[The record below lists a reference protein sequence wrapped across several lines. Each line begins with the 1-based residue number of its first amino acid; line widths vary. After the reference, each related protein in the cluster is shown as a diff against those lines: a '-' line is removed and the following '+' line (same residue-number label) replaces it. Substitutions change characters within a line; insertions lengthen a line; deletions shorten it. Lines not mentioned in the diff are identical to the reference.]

1 MAAFLLGTIRVKDAT
16 LWRQYVERVPATFA
30 QYEGEVLGRGS
41 KALELADHAHGERF
55 VVARFADLAALRRW
69 HDSPE
74 YQALV
79 PLRMAAADV
88 VLTAYEG

>member
-1 MAAFLLGTIRVKDAT
+1 MAALLVGTIRVNHPA
-16 LWRQYVERVPATFA
+16 LWRQYVERVGATIA
-30 QYEGEVLGRGS
+30 QYDGVALGRGV
-41 KALELADHAHGERF
+41 KALELAGHAHGERM
-55 VVARFADLAALRRW
+55 VVARFTDLAALRRW

-88 VLTAYEG
+88 VLTAYED

>member
-1 MAAFLLGTIRVKDAT
+1 MPAYLIGTIRVTDIA
-16 LWRQYVERVPATFA
+16 LWRDYVARVPATFE
-30 QYEGEVLGRGS
+30 QYGGEVLGRGA
-41 KALELADHAHGERF
+41 KALELGGHAHGERM
-55 VVARFADLAALRRW
+55 VVTRFTDLAALQRW

-79 PLRMAAADV
+79 PLRIAAADV

>member
-1 MAAFLLGTIRVKDAT
+1 MAAFLLGTIRVKDAA

-41 KALELADHAHGERF
+41 KALELSGHAHGERL
-55 VVARFADLAALRRW
+55 VVARFVDLAALRRW

>member
-1 MAAFLLGTIRVKDAT
+1 MSSA
-16 LWRQYVERVPATFA
+16 WATFT
-30 QYEGEVLGRGS
+30 QYKGEILGRGML
-41 KALELADHAHGERF
+41 AAELAGHSHGERM
-55 VVARFADLAALRRW
+55 VLARFANLAALRRW

-88 VLTAYEG
+88 ILTAYQD

>member
-1 MAAFLLGTIRVKDAT
+1 MPAYLIGTIRISDTT
-16 LWRQYVERVPATFA
+16 LWRDYVGRVGATFA
-30 QYEGEVLGRGS
+30 QYGGEVLGRG
-41 KALELADHAHGERF
+41 AMAIELSGHAHGERM
-55 VVARFADLAALRRW
+55 VVARFDDLAALRRW

-88 VLTAYEG
+88 VLTAYED

>member
-16 LWRQYVERVPATFA
+16 LWRQY
-30 QYEGEVLGRGS
+30 
-41 KALELADHAHGERF
+41 
-55 VVARFADLAALRRW
+55 VARFADLAALRRW

>member
-1 MAAFLLGTIRVKDAT
+1 MAALLVGTIRVNDAA
-16 LWRQYVERVPATFA
+16 LWRQYVERVGATFA
-30 QYEGEVLGRGS
+30 RYDGEVLGRGV
-41 KALELADHAHGERF
+41 KAYDLSGHAHGERM

-74 YQALV
+74 YKALV

-88 VLTAYEG
+88 VLAAYED